1 MKNRILAI
9 GLILLIGAIFT
20 PVHSAVS
27 DTMTT
32 TVECPEGDRYLCY
45 SNSDGLNVR
54 KGKGI
59 AIVTIAP

>member
-1 MKNRILAI
+1 MKNRILSI
-9 GLILLIGAIFT
+9 GLILLFGTIFT
-20 PVHSAVS
+20 PVHVAVS

-54 KGKGI
+54 KGKGKT
-59 AIVTIAP
+59 IVTIAP